1 MICPTAHT
9 TSSESQRE
17 WSASSALS
25 GKGTAARV
33 GVSGRGGVYRARRF
47 SRGLTLLIALL
58 VSSTA
63 ASAQPIDPSPD
74 QLRREVD
81 RLVKRNDELNI
92 RLSDQSKQIERLT
105 TEKREFTAQIER
117 LNAEIANLKS
127 QITQLQAAKLAEPP
141 KPSQPTPASAAP
153 TSPSA
158 PIPDDALASPASML
172 AALKRSHAE
181 GFKDWPH
188 DSKPEAEAYALAA
201 EDWCERLAKVWRGER
216 TWLVRLSDWRSDEF
230 APPSVLIRLIDPGTG
245 LVIGEP
251 FRREIPRKFI
261 ERLDRRQRLVDSGH
275 APDLPWVARVF
286 VVARPQFNAERNE
299 VGPYDEPA
307 FIGHQVEFAYELQWR
322 SLYLSKAE
330 PARPAPGATSAAP
343 SKGTDAANPR

>member
-1 MICPTAHT
+1 MNHPSPACHT
-9 TSSESQRE
+9 R
-17 WSASSALS
+17 
-25 GKGTAARV
+25 
-33 GVSGRGGVYRARRF
+33 
-47 SRGLTLLIALL
+47 SRSLWLVPILALL
-58 VSSTA
+58 SSLSPA
-63 ASAQPIDPSPD
+63 LAQPTDASPD
-74 QLRREVD
+74 QLRREID

-92 RLSDQSKQIERLT
+92 RLSDQSKQIERLAGEKRDLTGQIDRLT
-105 TEKREFTAQIER
+105 TEMAT
-117 LNAEIANLKS
+117 LKS
-127 QITQLQAAKLAEPP
+127 QITQLQAAKPADSP
-141 KPSQPTPASAAP
+141 KASPPASGSS
-153 TSPSA
+153 SPATASA

-172 AALKRSHAE
+172 TALKRSHAE

-216 TWLVRLSDWRSDEF
+216 TWLVRLSDWRSDDF

-261 ERLDRRQRLVDSGH
+261 ERLDRRQRLVDAGR

-286 VVARPQFNAERNE
+286 IVARPQFNAERTE

-322 SLYLSKAE
+322 SLFLSRAE
-330 PARPAPGATSAAP
+330 PGKPASGPASSPPPKATDT
-343 SKGTDAANPR
+343 SKVR